1 MFSLKNVGSKDHTH
15 DSITTKFQSSQT
27 FTLFSATDVFEK
39 TFATTDAIWDLAT

>member
-1 MFSLKNVGSKDHTH
+1 MFSLKNIRSKDHTH
-15 DSITTKFQSSQT
+15 DSIITFQSSQT